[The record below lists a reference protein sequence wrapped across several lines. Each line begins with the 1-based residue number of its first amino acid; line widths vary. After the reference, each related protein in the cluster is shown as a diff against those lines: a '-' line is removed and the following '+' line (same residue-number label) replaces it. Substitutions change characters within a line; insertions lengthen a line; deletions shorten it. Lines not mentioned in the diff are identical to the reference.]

1 VFILIEVLQIQNIV
15 LHLPIINPQNF
26 YSLTKS
32 NIMKS
37 QQIANYIMNLSKS
50 VGKDLNYALSIVEW
64 YSATDK
70 QDKEVKLILN
80 QIWI

>member
-1 VFILIEVLQIQNIV
+1 MFILIEVLQNQNIV
-15 LHLPIINPQNF
+15 LHLPINKSQNI
-26 YSLTKS
+26 YLLTKS

-80 QIWI
+80 QIWN

>member
-1 VFILIEVLQIQNIV
+1 
-15 LHLPIINPQNF
+15 
-26 YSLTKS
+26 
-32 NIMKS
+32 
-37 QQIANYIMNLSKS
+37 MNLSKS

-80 QIWI
+80 QIWN

>member
-1 VFILIEVLQIQNIV
+1 M
-15 LHLPIINPQNF
+15 PIINPQNF

-80 QIWI
+80 QIWN